1 VIDTLWSITKI
12 KIFDG
17 HNFCRA
23 FFGGAEKMLQLST
36 HGTYPEIKPLVDQL
50 KSNASEDLR
59 KFSKKNP
66 EKQARE
72 KQTKKPK
79 RNKRKK
85 SWPFKLF
92 QK

>member
-1 VIDTLWSITKI
+1 LTLCGLLPKLKFLTAT
-12 KIFDG
+12 IFVEP
-17 HNFCRA
+17 FLVEPKRCC
-23 FFGGAEKMLQLST
+23 QLST
-36 HGTYPEIKPLVDQL
+36 YGTYPEIEPLVDQL

-59 KFSKKNP
+59 KFSKKPP
-66 EKQARE
+66 EKQAPE